1 VSASSQRAPNS
12 LKEAKRLIRASGTNF
27 AGRWPLFPTH
37 GSCFDPRVS
46 GLITAFAVAIVIVVC
61 SLICATIAAS
71 QRKELPMK
79 RAHTANLTVLLT
91 FLSLGA
97 ILSLAPHRVQADDD
111 QSPAIMKVINGFTD
125 SFNHHDAHAVA
136 MWFTQDADFINVG
149 QMTSHGPKDIEAHFV
164 PLFTG
169 RLKNAHRTY
178 TLRTIRFLSPTV
190 ASVTMNYEL
199 TDTLDAS
206 GKAVPPRK
214 GLYDWVVTKQN
225 GTWLIN
231 ILHESESEP
240 PPANPARP

>member
-1 VSASSQRAPNS
+1 VQS
-12 LKEAKRLIRASGTNF
+12 
-27 AGRWPLFPTH
+27 FPTH
-37 GSCFDPRVS
+37 RSHFDPGVT
-46 GLITAFAVAIVIVVC
+46 GLINSFAAAIVIVVC
-61 SLICATIAAS
+61 SLNCATIAAS

-79 RAHTANLTVLLT
+79 RTHTASLTMVLT
-91 FLSLGA
+91 FLSFGA
-97 ILSLAPHRVQADDD
+97 LISLAPHRVKADDD
-111 QSPAIMKVINGFTD
+111 ESPAIMKVIDGFTD

-169 RLKNAHRTY
+169 RLKNSHRTY

-199 TDTLDAS
+199 TNTLDAS
-206 GKAVPPRK
+206 GNAVPPRK
-214 GLYDWVVTKQN
+214 GLYDWIVTKQN

-231 ILHESESEP
+231 ILHESEGEP
-240 PPANPARP
+240 PQANPARP